1 MVYSDLRKSS
11 IGKMSSIYVLTDPA
25 HEKVNHFKVGQT
37 CGSHGQLLSQYLRCM
52 PQAYIILYEAAP
64 NAREVERRILESL
77 NDKRIPNNNGRL
89 SEWVE
94 YDRAKL
100 LSLVKAELRRTPS
113 SIPDTCPSTRP
124 AKLSTKRSRRE
135 TPEPQRS
142 SVVDSFMS
150 GLALPSNPP
159 RHDFLSSKIE
169 MIAESGLALP
179 SNPSRHD
186 FLSSKVEEAIVESK
200 IASTFSYEQLRTL
213 HSILL
218 EGSVPRSKEPIVA
231 DLAGATRNVP
241 DPIAYLE
248 TVLAS
253 GKLVRDLRTLFTG
266 PELAEI
272 LTTMGHPSTG
282 TDHALATRLAEV
294 IVSGARPLP
303 PPVRKINQAVE
314 LIDKLSAKQLS
325 ELLSQVAPDR
335 SPSVTKGRTMG
346 SILLALPTASRI
358 PPTLRSLI

>member
-1 MVYSDLRKSS
+1 MTREVIFPPADFAMVYSDLRKSPVS
-11 IGKMSSIYVLTDPA
+11 KMSSIYVLTDPA

-94 YDRAKL
+94 YDRSKL

-113 SIPDTCPSTRP
+113 SIPDTCPSTRS
-124 AKLSTKRSRRE
+124 AKLSTKRARRE
-135 TPEPQRS
+135 TPEPRRS

-150 GLALPSNPP
+150 GLALPSNP
-159 RHDFLSSKIE
+159 
-169 MIAESGLALP
+169 
-179 SNPSRHD
+179 SRLD

-231 DLAGATRNVP
+231 DLAEATRSVP

-248 TVLAS
+248 TVLTS

-272 LTTMGHPSTG
+272 LTTMGHPSAG

-294 IVSGARPLP
+294 IVSGVRSLP
-303 PPVRKINQAVE
+303 PPVRRINQAID

>member
-150 GLALPSNPP
+150 GLALPS
-159 RHDFLSSKIE
+159 S
-169 MIAESGLALP
+169 
-179 SNPSRHD
+179 PSRHG
-186 FLSSKVEEAIVESK
+186 FLSTKLEEAIAESK

-218 EGSVPRSKEPIVA
+218 EGSVPRSKEEIVA
-231 DLAGATRNVP
+231 DLAEATRNVP

-272 LTTMGHPSTG
+272 LTTMGHPSAG

-294 IVSGARPLP
+294 IVSGVRSLP
-303 PPVRKINQAVE
+303 PPVRRINQAID

-325 ELLSQVAPDR
+325 ELLSQVAPDL

>member
-150 GLALPSNPP
+150 GLALPS
-159 RHDFLSSKIE
+159 S
-169 MIAESGLALP
+169 
-179 SNPSRHD
+179 PSRHG
-186 FLSSKVEEAIVESK
+186 FLSTKLEEAIAESK

-218 EGSVPRSKEPIVA
+218 EGSVPRSKEEIVA
-231 DLAGATRNVP
+231 DLAEATRNVP

-272 LTTMGHPSTG
+272 LTTMGHPSAG

-294 IVSGARPLP
+294 IVSGVRSLP
-303 PPVRKINQAVE
+303 PPVRRINQAID

>member
-1 MVYSDLRKSS
+1 MLYSDLRKSS
-11 IGKMSSIYVLTDPA
+11 VSKMSSIYVLTDPA

-150 GLALPSNPP
+150 GLALPSSPP
-159 RHDFLSSKIE
+159 RHDFLSSKL
-169 MIAESGLALP
+169 ESGLALP

-186 FLSSKVEEAIVESK
+186 FLSSKLEEAIAESK

-218 EGSVPRSKEPIVA
+218 EGSVPRSKEEIVA
-231 DLAGATRNVP
+231 DLAEATRNVP

-272 LTTMGHPSTG
+272 LTTMGHPSAG

-294 IVSGARPLP
+294 IVSGVRSLP
-303 PPVRKINQAVE
+303 PPVRRINQAID